1 MDLVQEEPVESV
13 PTFMSLI
20 QSSQEMSQ
28 VQHTDSPNEVV
39 IEPSAEQPSALNELD
54 ETDTVSDRV
63 SESSGSCELELEL
76 CLCSDAEQETEDA
89 SFTFDVSLLDHIS
102 DDDF

>member
-20 QSSQEMSQ
+20 QSSQEMMHHHP
-28 VQHTDSPNEVV
+28 QHTDSPNEVV
-39 IEPSAEQPSALNELD
+39 IEEPSALNELD

-76 CLCSDAEQETEDA
+76 CLCSDTEQETEEA

-102 DDDF
+102 DDDDF